1 MKTVKECMNQ
11 MIREFKMLQWE
22 GTIEGDAIAIVKEC
36 FGRLAS
42 DQRLPDYIDAVLWTD
57 FREHR
62 RTIGKKMTPKA
73 EELMIKALS
82 RAKDEGANPNEL
94 LEAVI
99 LNGWQG
105 IGNKGNHYNGI
116 IKNANTT
123 KYKGEYLN
131 TSHQMKLAEK
141 EFEDGRQHTP
151 TSQDVGSPV
160 MRSIQHTTNRRKTE
174 SLAR

>member
-1 MKTVKECMNQ
+1 MTKLERCKKQILKEFR
-11 MIREFKMLQWE
+11 ILQWE
-22 GTIEGDAIAIVKEC
+22 ETITADAMCIVNLNLDKLFQLEG
-36 FGRLAS
+36 
-42 DQRLPDYIDAVLWTD
+42 LPDYIDAVLWTD
-57 FREHR
+57 FKEHR

-131 TSHQMKLAEK
+131 TSHQMQLAEK

>member
-1 MKTVKECMNQ
+1 MNQ

-22 GTIEGDAIAIVKEC
+22 ETIEGDAIAIVKEC
-36 FGRLAS
+36 FSRLAS

-57 FREHR
+57 FKEHR